1 MIGHQCDC
9 VAVAANRKPQGM
21 SYFTPVYEFLHSK
34 AGLAL
39 FITLLLI
46 GLWNMFRAPAG
57 NMSQR
62 LMRWRVG
69 LQFGAIVLIALVL
82 YFKR

>member
-1 MIGHQCDC
+1 
-9 VAVAANRKPQGM
+9 M
-21 SYFTPVYEFLHSK
+21 SIFAPVYDFLHSK

-39 FITLLLI
+39 FLALLLI

-57 NMSQR
+57 NTSQK

-69 LQFGAIVLIALVL
+69 LQFGAIALIFLFL
-82 YFKR
+82 LLKR

>member
-1 MIGHQCDC
+1 
-9 VAVAANRKPQGM
+9 M
-21 SYFTPVYEFLHSK
+21 SYFAPVYEFLHSK

-46 GLWNMFRAPAG
+46 GLWNMTRGAAG
-57 NMSQR
+57 NTSQR

-69 LQFGAIVLIALVL
+69 LQFSAICLIAIVLLL
-82 YFKR
+82 RR

>member
-1 MIGHQCDC
+1 
-9 VAVAANRKPQGM
+9 M
-21 SYFTPVYEFLHSK
+21 SIFAPVYDFLHSK

-39 FITLLLI
+39 FLTLLLI

-57 NMSQR
+57 NTSQK

-69 LQFGAIVLIALVL
+69 LQFGAICLILL
-82 YFKR
+82 FLLLKR

>member
-1 MIGHQCDC
+1 
-9 VAVAANRKPQGM
+9 M
-21 SYFTPVYEFLHSK
+21 SFFGPLYEFLHSK

-46 GLWNMFRAPAG
+46 GLWNMFRSPAL
-57 NMSQR
+57 NTSQR

-69 LQFGAIVLIALVL
+69 LQFGAIVLIALL
-82 YFKR
+82 LWFKN

>member
-1 MIGHQCDC
+1 
-9 VAVAANRKPQGM
+9 M
-21 SYFTPVYEFLHSK
+21 SSFTPIYDFLHSR

-46 GLWNMFRAPAG
+46 GLWNMFRAPPG
-57 NMSQR
+57 NTSQK

-69 LQFGAIVLIALVL
+69 LQFAALCLIAVVL
-82 YFKR
+82 LLRR